1 MAAQQENEA
10 RVRSERRWEPVRM
23 CRDRVRNV
31 VKMPV
36 GSTLRR
42 GARKTAVLGL
52 KAARFALN
60 RAIGRLE
67 KEKKSESPGGRRPG
81 KIEVD

>member
-1 MAAQQENEA
+1 
-10 RVRSERRWEPVRM
+10 
-23 CRDRVRNV
+23 
-31 VKMPV
+31 MPV